1 MSSGRS
7 RARSR
12 RVLPATVLLLVVLLL
27 GATLLP
33 AASYSTADVDRGATL
48 GITDDPQA
56 LIALDTATGVR
67 IGHTDQLVVVT
78 NNLQNT
84 ATMTVTLNDASA
96 TKADLVVDGISVGDE
111 YTVDLDATE
120 SVAVDVAIPDDDTY
134 VDEKIVFDTSADSV
148 GIDAVAT
155 NRSATIEDTTQ

>member
-1 MSSGRS
+1 
-7 RARSR
+7 
-12 RVLPATVLLLVVLLL
+12 
-27 GATLLP
+27 
-33 AASYSTADVDRGATL
+33 
-48 GITDDPQA
+48 
-56 LIALDTATGVR
+56 
-67 IGHTDQLVVVT
+67 
-78 NNLQNT
+78 
-84 ATMTVTLNDASA
+84 MTVTLNDASA